1 MRAWTETRFSNF
13 QLANSGYS
21 IKSDGT
27 IPIPTDPRT
36 EKGFNYKE
44 AWEKTAVKVCG
55 YEGVNVIGIDF

>member
-1 MRAWTETRFSNF
+1 MM
-13 QLANSGYS
+13 QCYS